1 MNFLK
6 VNTSNYKINNNG
18 GRGLESEDLIER
30 AKQGNMSA
38 LNILLK
44 DNYKKLFGFTIKMT
58 TNKDI
63 AEEITQETLLKA
75 VINIK
80 SYKNKSSFSTWLIQ
94 ISINTYKDY
103 LRKKKLIDPIEDHN
117 YLEIDENVENKILL
131 NMDFQKA
138 IEELREMPYKKRT
151 ALILKHYYGYSLE
164 EIAIIMDCPKGTV
177 KSRIS
182 KCIEHLQKVMEV

>member
-1 MNFLK
+1 
-6 VNTSNYKINNNG
+6 
-18 GRGLESEDLIER
+18 
-30 AKQGNMSA
+30 MSA
-38 LNILLK
+38 LNTLLK

-58 TNKDI
+58 TNENI

-103 LRKKKLIDPIEDHN
+103 LRKKKFTDPIECHN
-117 YLEIDENVENKILL
+117 GLESAENVEDKMLL
-131 NMDFQKA
+131 NMDFKKA
-138 IEELREMPYKKRT
+138 IDELREMPYKKRT
-151 ALILKHYYGYSLE
+151 SFILKHYYGYSLE
-164 EIAIIMDCPKGTV
+164 EIAVIMDCPVGTV

-182 KCIEHLQKVMEV
+182 KCIEHLYKIMEV